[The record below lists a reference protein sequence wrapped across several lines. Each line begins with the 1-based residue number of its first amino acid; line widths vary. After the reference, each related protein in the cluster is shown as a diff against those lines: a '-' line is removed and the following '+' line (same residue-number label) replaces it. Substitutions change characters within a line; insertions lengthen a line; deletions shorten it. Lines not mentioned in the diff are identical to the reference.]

1 MRVFQHNTF
10 TLTIHFLCWAKI
22 RSNYFKP
29 YYYSVTMFN
38 LHYSQLTLL
47 INFTWKLLYNIL
59 HCNLHIKNIAKF
71 VIKYFNQ
78 VSKYISLENSKWL
91 ELEKY
96 HIFPN
101 AQKNNARK
109 FTTLNQ
115 FFFPFEAILPRDNFT
130 QNTDAI
136 SSSLFSNLLVF
147 LQCYIFLSFKYLWCY
162 FPREVDTHHAKEK

>member
-10 TLTIHFLCWAKI
+10 TLTIHSPCWAKI

-38 LHYSQLTLL
+38 LHYSKVILL
-47 INFTWKLLYNIL
+47 INFTWELLYNIL
-59 HCNLHIKNIAKF
+59 HCNIAKF
-71 VIKYFNQ
+71 VLKYCNL
-78 VSKYISLENSKWL
+78 VSKNISQYNSKWL
-91 ELEKY
+91 KLEKY
-96 HIFPN
+96 HIIKN
-101 AQKNNARK
+101 AQKHNARK

-136 SSSLFSNLLVF
+136 SSL
-147 LQCYIFLSFKYLWCY
+147 Y
-162 FPREVDTHHAKEK
+162 FPIY

>member
-1 MRVFQHNTF
+1 MRFFQHNTF
-10 TLTIHFLCWAKI
+10 TLTIHSPCWAKI

-29 YYYSVTMFN
+29 YYYTVTMFN

-47 INFTWKLLYNIL
+47 INFTSELSYNIL
-59 HCNLHIKNIAKF
+59 HCISRKRIAKF
-71 VIKYFNQ
+71 VIKYFNL
-78 VSKYISLENSKWL
+78 VSKYISLDNSKWL

-136 SSSLFSNLLVF
+136 SSL
-147 LQCYIFLSFKYLWCY
+147 Y
-162 FPREVDTHHAKEK
+162 FPIY